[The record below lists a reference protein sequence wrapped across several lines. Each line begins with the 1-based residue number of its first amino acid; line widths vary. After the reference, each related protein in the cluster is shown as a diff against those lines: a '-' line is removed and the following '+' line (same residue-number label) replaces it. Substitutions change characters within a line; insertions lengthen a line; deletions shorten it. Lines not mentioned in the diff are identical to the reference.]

1 VFAPGDVVDNRY
13 EIIAPLAEGGMGAV
27 YRARRTLLGDEVAI
41 KIVLGDR
48 LDRAAS
54 ERFLRESRVAARLRH
69 PSIVSIF
76 DFDVLPGGEPYLV
89 MELLSGPSLRA
100 EIDARGRLE
109 LSEVHTILPD
119 ICAALDLAH
128 SHDVVHRDIK
138 PANIVAHEYHGGQR
152 VWKLLDF
159 GIANLRQ
166 TTDETRLTSAH
177 QFIGTVSYASPE
189 QLSGRPVDARADVY
203 SLAAV
208 AFEMLTG
215 QLPFGGGGDLL
226 AIVTA
231 QMSGAT
237 PSARAIH
244 PGLPEWIDAVLAR
257 GLARNPDDR
266 WPSAAALRTA
276 LTRAQASPT
285 ATTVTAPA
293 GVLPD
298 VSATYDIG
306 ESVGPGRLGSEIF
319 RGTHRAL
326 GHPVAIR
333 ILRHGSHPNWAAVR
347 ERFLRE
353 AKSLQVSHES
363 VIQVRDYGEQP
374 GLVYIVTDYIE
385 GSSVRG
391 LLNEVGRLE
400 WPRLHPLLSQ
410 LLEAARALHGRRAVL
425 CGLSPE
431 IMRVRAAS
439 ADPDSSDDGER
450 LLISTAGIW
459 TAQDLLATLKDTTL
473 RGVSLDDVELRY
485 VAPELLTGGSVDVRS
500 DVFTL
505 GVLAYEM
512 ATGVPPFDG
521 RSMPELL
528 GRMLSGAVPDPRTA
542 AQEMPEAAAAAILR
556 ALRAAP
562 ADRHANVRE
571 FAAALGDRRRSRRF

>member
-1 VFAPGDVVDNRY
+1 MFAPGDLVDNRY
-13 EIIAPLAEGGMGAV
+13 EIIAPLAAGGMGAV

-41 KIVLGDR
+41 KVVLGDR
-48 LDRAAS
+48 LNRAAS
-54 ERFLRESRVAARLRH
+54 ERFLRESRVAASLRH

-76 DFDVLPGGEPYLV
+76 DFDTLPGGEPYLV

-109 LSEVHTILPD
+109 LSDVYTVLPG
-119 ICAALDLAH
+119 ICAALELAH

-152 VWKLLDF
+152 AWKLLDF

-166 TTDETRLTSAH
+166 TTEETRLTSAH
-177 QFIGTVSYASPE
+177 QFVGTVSYASPE

-208 AFEMLTG
+208 IFEMLTG
-215 QLPFGGGGDLL
+215 QLPFGGGGDLM
-226 AIVTA
+226 AIITA

-237 PSARAIH
+237 PSARAIR
-244 PGLPEWIDAVLAR
+244 PELPEWIDAVLAR

-276 LTRAQASPT
+276 LAQAQVSPT
-285 ATTVTAPA
+285 ATTIVFSPGAVP
-293 GVLPD
+293 GI
-298 VSATYDIG
+298 SATYDIG
-306 ESVGPGRLGSEIF
+306 ESVGPGRLGSEVF

-353 AKSLQVSHES
+353 AKALQVSHES
-363 VIQVRDYGEQP
+363 IIQVRDYGEEP

-385 GSSVRG
+385 GLSVRA
-391 LLNEVGRLE
+391 LLNEAGRLE

-410 LLEAARALHGRRAVL
+410 LLEAARVLHRRKAVL

-439 ADPDSSDDGER
+439 DDPDSSDEGEQ

-459 TAQDLLATLKDTTL
+459 TAQDLLATLKETTL

-485 VAPELLTGGSVDVRS
+485 VAPELMTGGSVDVRS
-500 DVFTL
+500 DIFTI

-512 ATGVPPFDG
+512 ATGAPPFDG

-528 GRMLSGAVPDPRTA
+528 GRMLAGAVPDPRTGA
-542 AQEMPEAAAAAILR
+542 PEMPEASAAAILR
-556 ALRAAP
+556 ALRPSP
-562 ADRHANVRE
+562 AERFANVRE
-571 FAAALGDRRRSRRF
+571 FAAALA